1 MRMRSRSVAAA
12 PPSHAVTVGG
22 SGASRSL
29 LNLPGELKVHYSEV
43 VNVAEKL
50 TRLFSR
56 SHSYNVHKHHK
67 TLDRAHNKKPSHS
80 WVTVHNLKQLDGG
93 ILDPDDRLNDVAD
106 DREQIIALY
115 EEQPHEHQ
123 GGDGTSASSDSENPS
138 PDIFQDVEH
147 KFSPFTRNDIE
158 ITGEELSGAPPP
170 LHVRRGSEPAL
181 NRLSPIPPVSAPPD
195 PTKRWSAAP
204 IIEDQNPALTS
215 STPMKTIQDGHS
227 SYEDD
232 NVFVVDPGERGEGSG
247 EEKTPSSSTSSH
259 HSTAAAFSRFTR
271 DNNRCSVQ
279 VLSDNPIMA
288 RWADAADNV
297 LAGSEGR
304 RREPLGGSSSSP
316 LHFRDSS
323 HEDTNTILVVL
334 SNDRGP
340 LGIHVIPSTDGRGHD
355 QGLLVEGVEP
365 AGRIARDGRIQVHDR
380 IIEINGRSLNNV
392 TFQKAQEIFKDAMQ
406 TPELRLQV
414 VKGRGSN
421 HQRQGSC
428 TELVEGEERIGGAKV
443 ASVTATRKVGSM
455 SLSSR
460 TQAVILQSNT
470 RKLGRRVTVNL
481 TKGPHGLGFSIT
493 TRDNPAGGEAP
504 IYIKNIL
511 PKGAAIEDGT
521 LRIGDRLLEV
531 NGVAVTGNSQSEV
544 AGLLRQIP
552 IGGTATL
559 IVSRQDQRGNE
570 AAPVDSVADEDKSSS
585 PQLPRQLP
593 LEKSA
598 DDSLMF
604 PWKQREILMFEIPVH
619 DSERAGLG
627 VSVKGKTSS
636 GPNGSVDL
644 GIFVKNVIH
653 GGAASRD
660 GRLLQNDQLVNIN
673 GLSLLGK
680 PNSEAMKT
688 LRTAMHQEN
697 DDRLPTEREFVN
709 DTFDVR
715 NPVIQRLT
723 NNNGALRNESYYKAT
738 HDTWNTS
745 QLQQLVMRVDRES
758 LAPAVGGTS
767 TLGSPTVN
775 LPSRDTLIIHDDT
788 GTHLSGQMSGHDGP
802 GASAG
807 SFSDHPSQ
815 SDDAYTSQT
824 SLEENVAGFSRDQ
837 FGRQSMSEKRHATL
851 DAKNTDTYQRNKKA
865 REEREKQK
873 QIMLAQEKLAA
884 TQGLGAAGMAG
895 GPEEEVKPGL
905 REVGIDVPPTDP
917 PPGPPHPSHPLPG
930 ARPAPNT
937 SRWGRTKQNTLP
949 SKSKDENKPPKN
961 KSDQMSSS
969 SVGTKLS
976 AKQQFIQGLRGPGL
990 RRGSEPVGAT
1000 LRRGQSGHPRGPFS
1014 PVSRS
1019 LERHFNKGHQRTTF
1033 GQDLSNMISNWDAL
1047 RSRLDFGPGLGMKK
1061 SSSLESLQTMVQE
1074 MTMEEEGHRMG
1085 SGRVP
1090 RGRGCNES
1098 FRAAVDRSYDVP
1110 LNGLRSKMETLAE
1123 EESESSGSGFGR
1135 GNSRQSSVNSA
1146 AEDKH
1151 KKIGKKKAGL
1161 LKGLGSMFRFGKH
1174 RKSVDNTNSGPG
1186 RGDGEREGRGEMDRA
1201 EVERLAAV
1209 RRLQQE
1215 EHDHMQEQYRRLIE
1229 NTARTSQQ
1237 QQARG
1242 EDGEPSRSE
1251 RMHQLRAEHQ
1261 RRHAQRNRT
1270 YPTDDMEEHYESAI
1284 RQMLDERGHLEA
1296 DRANNNTLNSSDI
1309 KPQVMSE
1316 SVVHRSAKSYQPPS
1330 SMNSSCHSSSSNKV
1344 KGTGNTNRHSFH
1356 GIVNSPS
1363 GKTAASSTH
1372 RYSLYGACFQP
1383 DTDSPRHKTE
1393 NKVPGAPDVDNLS
1406 AFMQSNKYIH
1416 NNDIY
1421 SVPCKTGTGPPKPN
1435 ESCGVSTNDEEAR
1448 VNNLSNLIIQKSV
1461 STKPP
1466 LPPRNRPINNNYK
1479 PPTLYHAPK
1488 PNLGSSSA
1496 PPVSQC
1502 STLQVNQRAPTQTT
1516 TSHSSSQFSQMNE
1529 ITPDFTFSFT
1539 KILPDFSSSHNY
1551 SLDKVNN
1558 NNASELANRNFINQN
1573 INEHSSF
1580 GKKNHGGRTGSSS
1593 VDIEGEQHG
1602 GGVNSGATWGSLGIM
1617 SGTNI
1622 PGTQKHGNCN
1632 SKIAAP
1638 LGSNNSSSSN
1648 SSSGSNSSNGSAART
1663 NSLPR
1668 MGVKGKEAAM
1678 SARGWPCPPPPPPP
1692 KGAPVPLAALRSTAI
1707 LDNSQFWRLEPVPSE
1722 PRSEV
1727 RHVRSHS
1734 YDLYGDGASRAGEAA
1749 GRPGSRTAYA
1759 DPHTYSHYVNYEQI
1773 QQHLRKNKEQERLKK
1788 LASQQYQDFRD
1799 KQTRRQLD
1807 GAPTM
1812 LLHKLEETFIH
1823 ESILASR
1830 EAREYQSQ
1838 RGPRDSGRE
1847 GHHRPVSNYY
1857 EYESVQAMI
1866 SHAQDNSSTS
1876 LPRRHQPPPPP
1887 GPPPPAKNS
1896 EGIGSLH
1903 PGASQPHHLTMY
1915 KPNVHSSQSGRSG
1928 LPGASH
1934 GQPSSYHSQG
1944 ERDSHRV
1951 EGVYSSGFRPASHYT
1966 GPHHNPPP
1974 PPPHHSTKITVP
1986 GSKV

>member
-428 TELVEGEERIGGAKV
+428 TELVEGEERTVGGAKV

-1033 GQDLSNMISNWDAL
+1033 GQDLSNMISNWASRNRELLGREALAATGKMVRASSDESLASQPHQRTTHAHQPSSPHEHVASQDAL

-1309 KPQVMSE
+1309 KPQ
-1316 SVVHRSAKSYQPPS
+1316 
-1330 SMNSSCHSSSSNKV
+1330 
-1344 KGTGNTNRHSFH
+1344 
-1356 GIVNSPS
+1356 
-1363 GKTAASSTH
+1363 
-1372 RYSLYGACFQP
+1372 
-1383 DTDSPRHKTE
+1383 
-1393 NKVPGAPDVDNLS
+1393 
-1406 AFMQSNKYIH
+1406 
-1416 NNDIY
+1416 
-1421 SVPCKTGTGPPKPN
+1421 
-1435 ESCGVSTNDEEAR
+1435 
-1448 VNNLSNLIIQKSV
+1448 
-1461 STKPP
+1461 
-1466 LPPRNRPINNNYK
+1466 
-1479 PPTLYHAPK
+1479 
-1488 PNLGSSSA
+1488 
-1496 PPVSQC
+1496 
-1502 STLQVNQRAPTQTT
+1502 
-1516 TSHSSSQFSQMNE
+1516 
-1529 ITPDFTFSFT
+1529 
-1539 KILPDFSSSHNY
+1539 
-1551 SLDKVNN
+1551 
-1558 NNASELANRNFINQN
+1558 
-1573 INEHSSF
+1573 
-1580 GKKNHGGRTGSSS
+1580 
-1593 VDIEGEQHG
+1593 
-1602 GGVNSGATWGSLGIM
+1602 
-1617 SGTNI
+1617 
-1622 PGTQKHGNCN
+1622 
-1632 SKIAAP
+1632 
-1638 LGSNNSSSSN
+1638 
-1648 SSSGSNSSNGSAART
+1648 
-1663 NSLPR
+1663 
-1668 MGVKGKEAAM
+1668 
-1678 SARGWPCPPPPPPP
+1678 
-1692 KGAPVPLAALRSTAI
+1692 
-1707 LDNSQFWRLEPVPSE
+1707 RLEPVPSE

>member
-12 PPSHAVTVGG
+12 PPSLAVTVGG
-22 SGASRSL
+22 NTGASRSL

-50 TRLFSR
+50 TRFFSR

-67 TLDRAHNKKPSHS
+67 TLALPKKPSHS

-115 EEQPHEHQ
+115 EEQPSLHQ

-181 NRLSPIPPVSAPPD
+181 NRLSPIPPVNVPPD

-204 IIEDQNPALTS
+204 IIEDQNPALSS

-232 NVFVVDPGERGEGSG
+232 SVFVDPGERGEGSG

-259 HSTAAAFSRFTR
+259 HSSAATAFTR
-271 DNNRCSVQ
+271 FNRDTNRCSVQ

-288 RWADAADNV
+288 RWADAADSA
-297 LAGSEGR
+297 LASSEGR
-304 RREPLGGSSSSP
+304 RREPLGGSASSP

-323 HEDTNTILVVL
+323 HEDSNTILVVL

-340 LGIHVIPSTDGRGHD
+340 LGIHVIPSTDGRGRD

-380 IIEINGRSLNNV
+380 IIEINGRSLSNI
-392 TFQKAQEIFKDAMQ
+392 TFQNAQEIFKDAMQ
-406 TPELRLQV
+406 SPELRLLV
-414 VKGRGSN
+414 VKGSVGN

-428 TELVEGEERIGGAKV
+428 TELVEGEERTVGGAKV
-443 ASVTATRKVGSM
+443 ASVTATRKVGGA

-470 RKLGRRVTVNL
+470 RKLGRRVTVHL

-559 IVSRQDQRGNE
+559 IVSRQDQRGSE
-570 AAPVDSVADEDKSSS
+570 GASIDSTADEKPSS
-585 PQLPRQLP
+585 PLLPRQLP
-593 LEKSA
+593 LEKSPE
-598 DDSLMF
+598 DSLQF
-604 PWKQREILMFEIPVH
+604 PWKHKEILVFEIPVH

-627 VSVKGKTSS
+627 VSVKGKTTS
-636 GPNGSVDL
+636 GPNGAVDL

-688 LRTAMHQEN
+688 LRTAMHQEVGAPESARVPFLMGPTPGMISLTVARRTDLSRERSSPSSAN
-697 DDRLPTEREFVN
+697 RSGRDSANSLLTNSSGTETLGGTKSAPTTPTPDHSGTTDASDATLVFHVNNKSDERLHPEREFIN

-738 HDTWNTS
+738 HETWNTS

-758 LAPAVGGTS
+758 LAPAVGGS
-767 TLGSPTVN
+767 NTLGSPTVN

-788 GTHLSGQMSGHDGP
+788 GTHLSGHMSGHGGP

-807 SFSDHPSQ
+807 SLSDHPSQ

-824 SLEENVAGFSRDQ
+824 SLEENAAGFSRDQ

-895 GPEEEVKPGL
+895 GPVEEVNPGL
-905 REVGIDVPPTDP
+905 REVGIDVPPTEP
-917 PPGPPHPSHPLPG
+917 PSGAPHPSPLAPPAG
-930 ARPAPNT
+930 RPVPNT
-937 SRWGRTKQNTLP
+937 SCWGRTNKA
-949 SKSKDENKPPKN
+949 KDENKPPKN
-961 KSDQMSSS
+961 KNK
-969 SVGTKLS
+969 SVQGTKPS
-976 AKQQFIQGLRGPGL
+976 TKQQFMQGLRGPGL

-1000 LRRGQSGHPRGPFS
+1000 LRRGQSGGHPRGTFS
-1014 PVSRS
+1014 PTSRS
-1019 LERHFNKGHQRTTF
+1019 LERHYSKGNQRTTF
-1033 GQDLSNMISNWDAL
+1033 GQDLSNMISNWASRNQDLLGREALVAAGKMVRASSDESLASQTQRTTHAHQPSSPHEHVASQDAL

-1146 AEDKH
+1146 VEDKN

-1186 RGDGEREGRGEMDRA
+1186 RGDREGEREGRGEMDRA

-1229 NTARTSQQ
+1229 NTARSSQQ
-1237 QQARG
+1237 QQQMRG

-1296 DRANNNTLNSSDI
+1296 DKANNNTLN
-1309 KPQVMSE
+1309 P
-1316 SVVHRSAKSYQPPS
+1316 
-1330 SMNSSCHSSSSNKV
+1330 
-1344 KGTGNTNRHSFH
+1344 T
-1356 GIVNSPS
+1356 
-1363 GKTAASSTH
+1363 
-1372 RYSLYGACFQP
+1372 
-1383 DTDSPRHKTE
+1383 DTK
-1393 NKVPGAPDVDNLS
+1393 
-1406 AFMQSNKYIH
+1406 
-1416 NNDIY
+1416 
-1421 SVPCKTGTGPPKPN
+1421 
-1435 ESCGVSTNDEEAR
+1435 
-1448 VNNLSNLIIQKSV
+1448 
-1461 STKPP
+1461 
-1466 LPPRNRPINNNYK
+1466 
-1479 PPTLYHAPK
+1479 
-1488 PNLGSSSA
+1488 
-1496 PPVSQC
+1496 
-1502 STLQVNQRAPTQTT
+1502 LQ
-1516 TSHSSSQFSQMNE
+1516 
-1529 ITPDFTFSFT
+1529 
-1539 KILPDFSSSHNY
+1539 
-1551 SLDKVNN
+1551 
-1558 NNASELANRNFINQN
+1558 
-1573 INEHSSF
+1573 
-1580 GKKNHGGRTGSSS
+1580 
-1593 VDIEGEQHG
+1593 
-1602 GGVNSGATWGSLGIM
+1602 
-1617 SGTNI
+1617 
-1622 PGTQKHGNCN
+1622 
-1632 SKIAAP
+1632 
-1638 LGSNNSSSSN
+1638 
-1648 SSSGSNSSNGSAART
+1648 
-1663 NSLPR
+1663 
-1668 MGVKGKEAAM
+1668 
-1678 SARGWPCPPPPPPP
+1678 
-1692 KGAPVPLAALRSTAI
+1692 
-1707 LDNSQFWRLEPVPSE
+1707 RLEPVPNE
-1722 PRSEV
+1722 PRPEV

-1734 YDLYGDGASRAGEAA
+1734 YDLYGDGTGSRQGGEATA
-1749 GRPGSRTAYA
+1749 VGGRPGSRTAYA

-1799 KQTRRQLD
+1799 KQT
-1807 GAPTM
+1807 
-1812 LLHKLEETFIH
+1812 
-1823 ESILASR
+1823 SR

-1838 RGPRDSGRE
+1838 RGPRDSARE
-1847 GHHRPVSNYY
+1847 SHHRPVSNYY

-1866 SHAQDNSSTS
+1866 SHAQDSSSTS

-1887 GPPPPAKNS
+1887 PGAKNN

-1903 PGASQPHHLTMY
+1903 PGVSQPHHLTMY
-1915 KPNVHSSQSGRSG
+1915 KPGPSTSIHTNQSGRSSG
-1928 LPGASH
+1928 MPGASH
-1934 GQPSSYHSQG
+1934 GQPSSYQSQG
-1944 ERDSHRV
+1944 EKESHRV
-1951 EGVYSSGFRPASHYT
+1951 DGVYSSGYRPASHYT
-1966 GPHHNPPP
+1966 GPHHKPPP

>member
-1 MRMRSRSVAAA
+1 MK
-12 PPSHAVTVGG
+12 VTVCFG
-22 SGASRSL
+22 SVRVVVPCGE
-29 LNLPGELKVHYSEV
+29 GELLVRDLMQK
-43 VNVAEKL
+43 AT
-50 TRLFSR
+50 TR
-56 SHSYNVHKHHK
+56 YKK
-67 TLDRAHNKKPSHS
+67 AIAKPSHS

-688 LRTAMHQEN
+688 LRTAMHQEGPTPGMISLTVARRIDHSKERSSPSSANRSGRESANSLLTNSSGTETLGGAKSAPTTPTPDHLGSTDASDATTTFHSNKN

-1284 RQMLDERGHLEA
+1284 RQ
-1296 DRANNNTLNSSDI
+1296 
-1309 KPQVMSE
+1309 
-1316 SVVHRSAKSYQPPS
+1316 
-1330 SMNSSCHSSSSNKV
+1330 
-1344 KGTGNTNRHSFH
+1344 
-1356 GIVNSPS
+1356 
-1363 GKTAASSTH
+1363 
-1372 RYSLYGACFQP
+1372 
-1383 DTDSPRHKTE
+1383 
-1393 NKVPGAPDVDNLS
+1393 
-1406 AFMQSNKYIH
+1406 
-1416 NNDIY
+1416 
-1421 SVPCKTGTGPPKPN
+1421 
-1435 ESCGVSTNDEEAR
+1435 
-1448 VNNLSNLIIQKSV
+1448 
-1461 STKPP
+1461 
-1466 LPPRNRPINNNYK
+1466 
-1479 PPTLYHAPK
+1479 
-1488 PNLGSSSA
+1488 
-1496 PPVSQC
+1496 
-1502 STLQVNQRAPTQTT
+1502 
-1516 TSHSSSQFSQMNE
+1516 
-1529 ITPDFTFSFT
+1529 
-1539 KILPDFSSSHNY
+1539 
-1551 SLDKVNN
+1551 
-1558 NNASELANRNFINQN
+1558 
-1573 INEHSSF
+1573 
-1580 GKKNHGGRTGSSS
+1580 
-1593 VDIEGEQHG
+1593 
-1602 GGVNSGATWGSLGIM
+1602 
-1617 SGTNI
+1617 
-1622 PGTQKHGNCN
+1622 
-1632 SKIAAP
+1632 
-1638 LGSNNSSSSN
+1638 
-1648 SSSGSNSSNGSAART
+1648 
-1663 NSLPR
+1663 
-1668 MGVKGKEAAM
+1668 
-1678 SARGWPCPPPPPPP
+1678 
-1692 KGAPVPLAALRSTAI
+1692 
-1707 LDNSQFWRLEPVPSE
+1707 RLEPVPSE

>member
-688 LRTAMHQEN
+688 LRTAMHQEGPTPGMISLTVARRIDHSKERSSPSSANRSGRESANSLLTNSSGTETLGGAKSAPTTPTPDHLGSTDASDATTTFHSNKN

-884 TQGLGAAGMAG
+884 TQGLGAAGMA
-895 GPEEEVKPGL
+895 
-905 REVGIDVPPTDP
+905 
-917 PPGPPHPSHPLPG
+917 
-930 ARPAPNT
+930 
-937 SRWGRTKQNTLP
+937 
-949 SKSKDENKPPKN
+949 
-961 KSDQMSSS
+961 
-969 SVGTKLS
+969 
-976 AKQQFIQGLRGPGL
+976 
-990 RRGSEPVGAT
+990 
-1000 LRRGQSGHPRGPFS
+1000 
-1014 PVSRS
+1014 
-1019 LERHFNKGHQRTTF
+1019 
-1033 GQDLSNMISNWDAL
+1033 DAL

-1284 RQMLDERGHLEA
+1284 RQ
-1296 DRANNNTLNSSDI
+1296 
-1309 KPQVMSE
+1309 
-1316 SVVHRSAKSYQPPS
+1316 
-1330 SMNSSCHSSSSNKV
+1330 
-1344 KGTGNTNRHSFH
+1344 
-1356 GIVNSPS
+1356 
-1363 GKTAASSTH
+1363 
-1372 RYSLYGACFQP
+1372 
-1383 DTDSPRHKTE
+1383 
-1393 NKVPGAPDVDNLS
+1393 
-1406 AFMQSNKYIH
+1406 
-1416 NNDIY
+1416 
-1421 SVPCKTGTGPPKPN
+1421 
-1435 ESCGVSTNDEEAR
+1435 
-1448 VNNLSNLIIQKSV
+1448 
-1461 STKPP
+1461 
-1466 LPPRNRPINNNYK
+1466 
-1479 PPTLYHAPK
+1479 
-1488 PNLGSSSA
+1488 
-1496 PPVSQC
+1496 
-1502 STLQVNQRAPTQTT
+1502 
-1516 TSHSSSQFSQMNE
+1516 
-1529 ITPDFTFSFT
+1529 
-1539 KILPDFSSSHNY
+1539 
-1551 SLDKVNN
+1551 
-1558 NNASELANRNFINQN
+1558 
-1573 INEHSSF
+1573 
-1580 GKKNHGGRTGSSS
+1580 
-1593 VDIEGEQHG
+1593 
-1602 GGVNSGATWGSLGIM
+1602 
-1617 SGTNI
+1617 
-1622 PGTQKHGNCN
+1622 
-1632 SKIAAP
+1632 
-1638 LGSNNSSSSN
+1638 
-1648 SSSGSNSSNGSAART
+1648 
-1663 NSLPR
+1663 
-1668 MGVKGKEAAM
+1668 
-1678 SARGWPCPPPPPPP
+1678 
-1692 KGAPVPLAALRSTAI
+1692 
-1707 LDNSQFWRLEPVPSE
+1707 RLEPVPSE

-1799 KQTRRQLD
+1799 KQT
-1807 GAPTM
+1807 
-1812 LLHKLEETFIH
+1812 
-1823 ESILASR
+1823 SR

>member
-67 TLDRAHNKKPSHS
+67 TLDRTYNKKETENLNKPLISLPQPSHS

-259 HSTAAAFSRFTR
+259 HSNAAAFSRFTR

-428 TELVEGEERIGGAKV
+428 NELVEGEERTVGGAKV

-559 IVSRQDQRGNE
+559 IVSRQDQRGSE
-570 AAPVDSVADEDKSSS
+570 AAPVDAAADEDKSSS

-688 LRTAMHQEN
+688 LRTAMHQEGPTPGMISLTVARRIDHSKERSSPSSANRSGRESANSLLTNSSGTETLGGAKSAPTTPTPDHLGSTDASDATTTFHSNKN
-697 DDRLPTEREFVN
+697 DDRVPTEREFVN

-758 LAPAVGGTS
+758 LAPAVGGTN

-895 GPEEEVKPGL
+895 GPEEEMKPGL

-917 PPGPPHPSHPLPG
+917 PPGLPHPSHPAPPS
-930 ARPAPNT
+930 ARPAPNS

-969 SVGTKLS
+969 GVGTKLS

-1019 LERHFNKGHQRTTF
+1019 LERHFNKGNQRTTF

-1186 RGDGEREGRGEMDRA
+1186 RGDGEREGRGEIDRA

-1284 RQMLDERGHLEA
+1284 RQ
-1296 DRANNNTLNSSDI
+1296 
-1309 KPQVMSE
+1309 
-1316 SVVHRSAKSYQPPS
+1316 
-1330 SMNSSCHSSSSNKV
+1330 
-1344 KGTGNTNRHSFH
+1344 
-1356 GIVNSPS
+1356 
-1363 GKTAASSTH
+1363 
-1372 RYSLYGACFQP
+1372 
-1383 DTDSPRHKTE
+1383 
-1393 NKVPGAPDVDNLS
+1393 
-1406 AFMQSNKYIH
+1406 
-1416 NNDIY
+1416 
-1421 SVPCKTGTGPPKPN
+1421 
-1435 ESCGVSTNDEEAR
+1435 
-1448 VNNLSNLIIQKSV
+1448 
-1461 STKPP
+1461 
-1466 LPPRNRPINNNYK
+1466 
-1479 PPTLYHAPK
+1479 
-1488 PNLGSSSA
+1488 
-1496 PPVSQC
+1496 
-1502 STLQVNQRAPTQTT
+1502 
-1516 TSHSSSQFSQMNE
+1516 
-1529 ITPDFTFSFT
+1529 
-1539 KILPDFSSSHNY
+1539 
-1551 SLDKVNN
+1551 
-1558 NNASELANRNFINQN
+1558 
-1573 INEHSSF
+1573 
-1580 GKKNHGGRTGSSS
+1580 
-1593 VDIEGEQHG
+1593 
-1602 GGVNSGATWGSLGIM
+1602 
-1617 SGTNI
+1617 
-1622 PGTQKHGNCN
+1622 
-1632 SKIAAP
+1632 
-1638 LGSNNSSSSN
+1638 
-1648 SSSGSNSSNGSAART
+1648 
-1663 NSLPR
+1663 
-1668 MGVKGKEAAM
+1668 
-1678 SARGWPCPPPPPPP
+1678 
-1692 KGAPVPLAALRSTAI
+1692 
-1707 LDNSQFWRLEPVPSE
+1707 RLEPIPSE

-1734 YDLYGDGASRAGEAA
+1734 YDLYGDGTSRASDVA

-1773 QQHLRKNKEQERLKK
+1773 QQHL
-1788 LASQQYQDFRD
+1788 
-1799 KQTRRQLD
+1799 RRQLD

-1876 LPRRHQPPPPP
+1876 LPRRHQPPPP

-1896 EGIGSLH
+1896 EGISSLH

-1915 KPNVHSSQSGRSG
+1915 KPSVHSSQSGRSG

-1944 ERDSHRV
+1944 ERDSHRI

-1966 GPHHNPPP
+1966 GPHHNAPP

>member
-1 MRMRSRSVAAA
+1 MK
-12 PPSHAVTVGG
+12 VTVCFG
-22 SGASRSL
+22 SVRVVVPCGE
-29 LNLPGELKVHYSEV
+29 GELLVRDLMQK
-43 VNVAEKL
+43 AT
-50 TRLFSR
+50 TR
-56 SHSYNVHKHHK
+56 YKK
-67 TLDRAHNKKPSHS
+67 AIAKPSHS

-688 LRTAMHQEN
+688 LRTAMHQEGPTPGMISLTVARRIDHSKERSSPSSANRSGRESANSLLTNSSGTETLGGAKSAPTTPTPDHLGSTDASDATTTFHSNKN

-884 TQGLGAAGMAG
+884 TQGLGAAGMA
-895 GPEEEVKPGL
+895 
-905 REVGIDVPPTDP
+905 
-917 PPGPPHPSHPLPG
+917 
-930 ARPAPNT
+930 
-937 SRWGRTKQNTLP
+937 
-949 SKSKDENKPPKN
+949 
-961 KSDQMSSS
+961 
-969 SVGTKLS
+969 
-976 AKQQFIQGLRGPGL
+976 
-990 RRGSEPVGAT
+990 
-1000 LRRGQSGHPRGPFS
+1000 
-1014 PVSRS
+1014 
-1019 LERHFNKGHQRTTF
+1019 
-1033 GQDLSNMISNWDAL
+1033 DAL

-1284 RQMLDERGHLEA
+1284 RQ
-1296 DRANNNTLNSSDI
+1296 
-1309 KPQVMSE
+1309 
-1316 SVVHRSAKSYQPPS
+1316 
-1330 SMNSSCHSSSSNKV
+1330 
-1344 KGTGNTNRHSFH
+1344 
-1356 GIVNSPS
+1356 
-1363 GKTAASSTH
+1363 
-1372 RYSLYGACFQP
+1372 
-1383 DTDSPRHKTE
+1383 
-1393 NKVPGAPDVDNLS
+1393 
-1406 AFMQSNKYIH
+1406 
-1416 NNDIY
+1416 
-1421 SVPCKTGTGPPKPN
+1421 
-1435 ESCGVSTNDEEAR
+1435 
-1448 VNNLSNLIIQKSV
+1448 
-1461 STKPP
+1461 
-1466 LPPRNRPINNNYK
+1466 
-1479 PPTLYHAPK
+1479 
-1488 PNLGSSSA
+1488 
-1496 PPVSQC
+1496 
-1502 STLQVNQRAPTQTT
+1502 
-1516 TSHSSSQFSQMNE
+1516 
-1529 ITPDFTFSFT
+1529 
-1539 KILPDFSSSHNY
+1539 
-1551 SLDKVNN
+1551 
-1558 NNASELANRNFINQN
+1558 
-1573 INEHSSF
+1573 
-1580 GKKNHGGRTGSSS
+1580 
-1593 VDIEGEQHG
+1593 
-1602 GGVNSGATWGSLGIM
+1602 
-1617 SGTNI
+1617 
-1622 PGTQKHGNCN
+1622 
-1632 SKIAAP
+1632 
-1638 LGSNNSSSSN
+1638 
-1648 SSSGSNSSNGSAART
+1648 
-1663 NSLPR
+1663 
-1668 MGVKGKEAAM
+1668 
-1678 SARGWPCPPPPPPP
+1678 
-1692 KGAPVPLAALRSTAI
+1692 
-1707 LDNSQFWRLEPVPSE
+1707 RLEPVPSE

-1799 KQTRRQLD
+1799 KQT
-1807 GAPTM
+1807 
-1812 LLHKLEETFIH
+1812 
-1823 ESILASR
+1823 SR

>member
-428 TELVEGEERIGGAKV
+428 TELVEGEERTVGGAKV

-688 LRTAMHQEN
+688 LRTAMHQEGPTPGMISLTVARRIDHSKERSSPSSANRSGRESANSLLTNSSGTETLGGAKSAPTTPTPDHLGSTDASDATTTFHSNKN

-884 TQGLGAAGMAG
+884 TQGLGAAGMA
-895 GPEEEVKPGL
+895 
-905 REVGIDVPPTDP
+905 
-917 PPGPPHPSHPLPG
+917 
-930 ARPAPNT
+930 
-937 SRWGRTKQNTLP
+937 
-949 SKSKDENKPPKN
+949 
-961 KSDQMSSS
+961 
-969 SVGTKLS
+969 
-976 AKQQFIQGLRGPGL
+976 
-990 RRGSEPVGAT
+990 
-1000 LRRGQSGHPRGPFS
+1000 
-1014 PVSRS
+1014 
-1019 LERHFNKGHQRTTF
+1019 
-1033 GQDLSNMISNWDAL
+1033 DAL

-1309 KPQVMSE
+1309 KPQ
-1316 SVVHRSAKSYQPPS
+1316 
-1330 SMNSSCHSSSSNKV
+1330 
-1344 KGTGNTNRHSFH
+1344 
-1356 GIVNSPS
+1356 
-1363 GKTAASSTH
+1363 
-1372 RYSLYGACFQP
+1372 
-1383 DTDSPRHKTE
+1383 
-1393 NKVPGAPDVDNLS
+1393 
-1406 AFMQSNKYIH
+1406 
-1416 NNDIY
+1416 
-1421 SVPCKTGTGPPKPN
+1421 
-1435 ESCGVSTNDEEAR
+1435 
-1448 VNNLSNLIIQKSV
+1448 
-1461 STKPP
+1461 
-1466 LPPRNRPINNNYK
+1466 
-1479 PPTLYHAPK
+1479 
-1488 PNLGSSSA
+1488 
-1496 PPVSQC
+1496 
-1502 STLQVNQRAPTQTT
+1502 
-1516 TSHSSSQFSQMNE
+1516 
-1529 ITPDFTFSFT
+1529 
-1539 KILPDFSSSHNY
+1539 
-1551 SLDKVNN
+1551 
-1558 NNASELANRNFINQN
+1558 
-1573 INEHSSF
+1573 
-1580 GKKNHGGRTGSSS
+1580 
-1593 VDIEGEQHG
+1593 
-1602 GGVNSGATWGSLGIM
+1602 
-1617 SGTNI
+1617 
-1622 PGTQKHGNCN
+1622 
-1632 SKIAAP
+1632 
-1638 LGSNNSSSSN
+1638 
-1648 SSSGSNSSNGSAART
+1648 
-1663 NSLPR
+1663 
-1668 MGVKGKEAAM
+1668 
-1678 SARGWPCPPPPPPP
+1678 
-1692 KGAPVPLAALRSTAI
+1692 
-1707 LDNSQFWRLEPVPSE
+1707 RLEPVPSE

>member
-428 TELVEGEERIGGAKV
+428 TELVEGEERTVGGAKV

-884 TQGLGAAGMAG
+884 TQGLGAAGMAASRN
-895 GPEEEVKPGL
+895 
-905 REVGIDVPPTDP
+905 RE
-917 PPGPPHPSHPLPG
+917 LL
-930 ARPAPNT
+930 
-937 SRWGRTKQNTLP
+937 GREALAATGKMVRA
-949 SKSKDENKPPKN
+949 SSDE
-961 KSDQMSSS
+961 
-969 SVGTKLS
+969 
-976 AKQQFIQGLRGPGL
+976 
-990 RRGSEPVGAT
+990 
-1000 LRRGQSGHPRGPFS
+1000 
-1014 PVSRS
+1014 S
-1019 LERHFNKGHQRTTF
+1019 LASQTHQRTTHAH
-1033 GQDLSNMISNWDAL
+1033 QPSSPHEHVASQDAL

-1284 RQMLDERGHLEA
+1284 RQ
-1296 DRANNNTLNSSDI
+1296 
-1309 KPQVMSE
+1309 
-1316 SVVHRSAKSYQPPS
+1316 
-1330 SMNSSCHSSSSNKV
+1330 
-1344 KGTGNTNRHSFH
+1344 
-1356 GIVNSPS
+1356 
-1363 GKTAASSTH
+1363 
-1372 RYSLYGACFQP
+1372 
-1383 DTDSPRHKTE
+1383 
-1393 NKVPGAPDVDNLS
+1393 
-1406 AFMQSNKYIH
+1406 
-1416 NNDIY
+1416 
-1421 SVPCKTGTGPPKPN
+1421 
-1435 ESCGVSTNDEEAR
+1435 
-1448 VNNLSNLIIQKSV
+1448 
-1461 STKPP
+1461 
-1466 LPPRNRPINNNYK
+1466 
-1479 PPTLYHAPK
+1479 
-1488 PNLGSSSA
+1488 
-1496 PPVSQC
+1496 
-1502 STLQVNQRAPTQTT
+1502 
-1516 TSHSSSQFSQMNE
+1516 
-1529 ITPDFTFSFT
+1529 
-1539 KILPDFSSSHNY
+1539 
-1551 SLDKVNN
+1551 
-1558 NNASELANRNFINQN
+1558 
-1573 INEHSSF
+1573 
-1580 GKKNHGGRTGSSS
+1580 
-1593 VDIEGEQHG
+1593 
-1602 GGVNSGATWGSLGIM
+1602 
-1617 SGTNI
+1617 
-1622 PGTQKHGNCN
+1622 
-1632 SKIAAP
+1632 
-1638 LGSNNSSSSN
+1638 
-1648 SSSGSNSSNGSAART
+1648 
-1663 NSLPR
+1663 
-1668 MGVKGKEAAM
+1668 
-1678 SARGWPCPPPPPPP
+1678 
-1692 KGAPVPLAALRSTAI
+1692 
-1707 LDNSQFWRLEPVPSE
+1707 RLEPVPSE

>member
-688 LRTAMHQEN
+688 LRTAMHQEGPTPGMISLTVARRIDHSKERSSPSSANRSGRESANSLLTNSSGTETLGGAKSAPTTPTPDHLGSTDASDATTTFHSNKN

-1033 GQDLSNMISNWDAL
+1033 GQDLSNMISNWASRNRELLGREALAATGKMVRASSDESLASQPHQRTTHAHQPSSPHEHVASQDAL

-1309 KPQVMSE
+1309 KPQ
-1316 SVVHRSAKSYQPPS
+1316 
-1330 SMNSSCHSSSSNKV
+1330 
-1344 KGTGNTNRHSFH
+1344 
-1356 GIVNSPS
+1356 
-1363 GKTAASSTH
+1363 
-1372 RYSLYGACFQP
+1372 
-1383 DTDSPRHKTE
+1383 
-1393 NKVPGAPDVDNLS
+1393 
-1406 AFMQSNKYIH
+1406 
-1416 NNDIY
+1416 
-1421 SVPCKTGTGPPKPN
+1421 
-1435 ESCGVSTNDEEAR
+1435 
-1448 VNNLSNLIIQKSV
+1448 
-1461 STKPP
+1461 
-1466 LPPRNRPINNNYK
+1466 
-1479 PPTLYHAPK
+1479 
-1488 PNLGSSSA
+1488 
-1496 PPVSQC
+1496 
-1502 STLQVNQRAPTQTT
+1502 
-1516 TSHSSSQFSQMNE
+1516 
-1529 ITPDFTFSFT
+1529 
-1539 KILPDFSSSHNY
+1539 
-1551 SLDKVNN
+1551 
-1558 NNASELANRNFINQN
+1558 
-1573 INEHSSF
+1573 
-1580 GKKNHGGRTGSSS
+1580 
-1593 VDIEGEQHG
+1593 
-1602 GGVNSGATWGSLGIM
+1602 
-1617 SGTNI
+1617 
-1622 PGTQKHGNCN
+1622 
-1632 SKIAAP
+1632 
-1638 LGSNNSSSSN
+1638 
-1648 SSSGSNSSNGSAART
+1648 
-1663 NSLPR
+1663 
-1668 MGVKGKEAAM
+1668 
-1678 SARGWPCPPPPPPP
+1678 
-1692 KGAPVPLAALRSTAI
+1692 
-1707 LDNSQFWRLEPVPSE
+1707 RLEPVPSE

>member
-12 PPSHAVTVGG
+12 PPSLAVTVGG
-22 SGASRSL
+22 NTGASRSL

-50 TRLFSR
+50 TRFFSR

-67 TLDRAHNKKPSHS
+67 TLALPKKPSHS

-115 EEQPHEHQ
+115 EEQPSLHQ

-181 NRLSPIPPVSAPPD
+181 NRLSPIPPVNVPPD

-204 IIEDQNPALTS
+204 IIEDQNPALSS

-232 NVFVVDPGERGEGSG
+232 SVFVDPGERGEGSG

-259 HSTAAAFSRFTR
+259 HSSAATAFTR
-271 DNNRCSVQ
+271 FNRDTNRCSVQ

-288 RWADAADNV
+288 RWADAADSA
-297 LAGSEGR
+297 LASSEGR
-304 RREPLGGSSSSP
+304 RREPLGGSASSP

-323 HEDTNTILVVL
+323 HEDSNTILVVL

-340 LGIHVIPSTDGRGHD
+340 LGIHVIPSTDGRGRD

-380 IIEINGRSLNNV
+380 IIEINGRSLSNI
-392 TFQKAQEIFKDAMQ
+392 TFQNAQEIFKDAMQ
-406 TPELRLQV
+406 SPELRLLV
-414 VKGRGSN
+414 VKGSVGN

-428 TELVEGEERIGGAKV
+428 TELVEGEERTVGGAKV
-443 ASVTATRKVGSM
+443 ASVTATRKVGGA

-470 RKLGRRVTVNL
+470 RKLGRRVTVHL

-559 IVSRQDQRGNE
+559 IVSRQDQRGSE
-570 AAPVDSVADEDKSSS
+570 GASIDSTADEKPSS
-585 PQLPRQLP
+585 PLLPRQLP
-593 LEKSA
+593 LEKSPE
-598 DDSLMF
+598 DSLQF
-604 PWKQREILMFEIPVH
+604 PWKHKEILVFEIPVH

-627 VSVKGKTSS
+627 VSVKGKTTS
-636 GPNGSVDL
+636 GPNGAVDL

-688 LRTAMHQEN
+688 LRTAMHQEVGAPESARVPFLMGPTPGMISLTVARRTDLSRERSSPSSAN
-697 DDRLPTEREFVN
+697 RSGRDSANSLLTNSSGTETLGGTKSAPTTPTPDHSGTTDASDATLVFHVNNKSDERLHPEREFIN

-738 HDTWNTS
+738 HETWNTS

-758 LAPAVGGTS
+758 LAPAVGGS
-767 TLGSPTVN
+767 NTLGSPTVN

-788 GTHLSGQMSGHDGP
+788 GTHLSGHMSGHGGP

-807 SFSDHPSQ
+807 SLSDHPSQ

-824 SLEENVAGFSRDQ
+824 SLEENAAGFSRDQ

-884 TQGLGAAGMAG
+884 TQGLGAAGMADLLG
-895 GPEEEVKPGL
+895 
-905 REVGIDVPPTDP
+905 REALVAAGKMVRA
-917 PPGPPHPSHPLPG
+917 S
-930 ARPAPNT
+930 
-937 SRWGRTKQNTLP
+937 S
-949 SKSKDENKPPKN
+949 DE
-961 KSDQMSSS
+961 
-969 SVGTKLS
+969 
-976 AKQQFIQGLRGPGL
+976 
-990 RRGSEPVGAT
+990 
-1000 LRRGQSGHPRGPFS
+1000 
-1014 PVSRS
+1014 S
-1019 LERHFNKGHQRTTF
+1019 LASQTQRTTHAH
-1033 GQDLSNMISNWDAL
+1033 QPSSPHEHVASQDAL

-1146 AEDKH
+1146 VEDKN

-1186 RGDGEREGRGEMDRA
+1186 RGDREGEREGRGEMDRA

-1229 NTARTSQQ
+1229 NTARSSQQ
-1237 QQARG
+1237 QQQMRG

-1296 DRANNNTLNSSDI
+1296 DKANNNTLN
-1309 KPQVMSE
+1309 P
-1316 SVVHRSAKSYQPPS
+1316 
-1330 SMNSSCHSSSSNKV
+1330 
-1344 KGTGNTNRHSFH
+1344 T
-1356 GIVNSPS
+1356 
-1363 GKTAASSTH
+1363 
-1372 RYSLYGACFQP
+1372 
-1383 DTDSPRHKTE
+1383 DTK
-1393 NKVPGAPDVDNLS
+1393 
-1406 AFMQSNKYIH
+1406 
-1416 NNDIY
+1416 
-1421 SVPCKTGTGPPKPN
+1421 
-1435 ESCGVSTNDEEAR
+1435 
-1448 VNNLSNLIIQKSV
+1448 
-1461 STKPP
+1461 
-1466 LPPRNRPINNNYK
+1466 
-1479 PPTLYHAPK
+1479 
-1488 PNLGSSSA
+1488 
-1496 PPVSQC
+1496 
-1502 STLQVNQRAPTQTT
+1502 LQ
-1516 TSHSSSQFSQMNE
+1516 
-1529 ITPDFTFSFT
+1529 
-1539 KILPDFSSSHNY
+1539 
-1551 SLDKVNN
+1551 
-1558 NNASELANRNFINQN
+1558 
-1573 INEHSSF
+1573 
-1580 GKKNHGGRTGSSS
+1580 
-1593 VDIEGEQHG
+1593 
-1602 GGVNSGATWGSLGIM
+1602 
-1617 SGTNI
+1617 
-1622 PGTQKHGNCN
+1622 
-1632 SKIAAP
+1632 
-1638 LGSNNSSSSN
+1638 
-1648 SSSGSNSSNGSAART
+1648 
-1663 NSLPR
+1663 
-1668 MGVKGKEAAM
+1668 
-1678 SARGWPCPPPPPPP
+1678 
-1692 KGAPVPLAALRSTAI
+1692 
-1707 LDNSQFWRLEPVPSE
+1707 RLEPVPNE
-1722 PRSEV
+1722 PRPEV

-1734 YDLYGDGASRAGEAA
+1734 YDLYGDGTGSRQGGEATA
-1749 GRPGSRTAYA
+1749 VGGRPGSRTAYA

-1799 KQTRRQLD
+1799 KQTRRQQD
-1807 GAPTM
+1807 GPPSI

-1838 RGPRDSGRE
+1838 RGPRDSARE
-1847 GHHRPVSNYY
+1847 SHHRPVSNYY

-1866 SHAQDNSSTS
+1866 SHAQDSSSTS

-1887 GPPPPAKNS
+1887 PGAKNN

-1903 PGASQPHHLTMY
+1903 PGVSQPHHLTMY
-1915 KPNVHSSQSGRSG
+1915 KPGPSTSIHTNQSGRSSG
-1928 LPGASH
+1928 MPGASH
-1934 GQPSSYHSQG
+1934 GQPSSYQSQG
-1944 ERDSHRV
+1944 EKESHRV
-1951 EGVYSSGFRPASHYT
+1951 DGVYSSGYRPASHYT
-1966 GPHHNPPP
+1966 GPHHKPPP

>member
-428 TELVEGEERIGGAKV
+428 TELVEGEERTVGGAKV

-688 LRTAMHQEN
+688 LRTAMHQEGPTPGMISLTVARRIDHSKERSSPSSANRSGRESANSLLTNSSGTETLGGAKSAPTTPTPDHLGSTDASDATTTFHSNKN

-1033 GQDLSNMISNWDAL
+1033 GQDLSNMISNWASRNRELLGREALAATGKMVRASSDESLASQPHQRTTHAHQPSSPHEHVASQDAL

-1237 QQARG
+1237 QARG

-1309 KPQVMSE
+1309 KPQ
-1316 SVVHRSAKSYQPPS
+1316 
-1330 SMNSSCHSSSSNKV
+1330 
-1344 KGTGNTNRHSFH
+1344 
-1356 GIVNSPS
+1356 
-1363 GKTAASSTH
+1363 
-1372 RYSLYGACFQP
+1372 
-1383 DTDSPRHKTE
+1383 
-1393 NKVPGAPDVDNLS
+1393 
-1406 AFMQSNKYIH
+1406 
-1416 NNDIY
+1416 
-1421 SVPCKTGTGPPKPN
+1421 
-1435 ESCGVSTNDEEAR
+1435 
-1448 VNNLSNLIIQKSV
+1448 
-1461 STKPP
+1461 
-1466 LPPRNRPINNNYK
+1466 
-1479 PPTLYHAPK
+1479 
-1488 PNLGSSSA
+1488 
-1496 PPVSQC
+1496 
-1502 STLQVNQRAPTQTT
+1502 
-1516 TSHSSSQFSQMNE
+1516 
-1529 ITPDFTFSFT
+1529 
-1539 KILPDFSSSHNY
+1539 
-1551 SLDKVNN
+1551 
-1558 NNASELANRNFINQN
+1558 
-1573 INEHSSF
+1573 
-1580 GKKNHGGRTGSSS
+1580 
-1593 VDIEGEQHG
+1593 
-1602 GGVNSGATWGSLGIM
+1602 
-1617 SGTNI
+1617 
-1622 PGTQKHGNCN
+1622 
-1632 SKIAAP
+1632 
-1638 LGSNNSSSSN
+1638 
-1648 SSSGSNSSNGSAART
+1648 
-1663 NSLPR
+1663 
-1668 MGVKGKEAAM
+1668 
-1678 SARGWPCPPPPPPP
+1678 
-1692 KGAPVPLAALRSTAI
+1692 
-1707 LDNSQFWRLEPVPSE
+1707 RLEPVPSE

>member
-1 MRMRSRSVAAA
+1 MK
-12 PPSHAVTVGG
+12 VTVCFG
-22 SGASRSL
+22 SVRVVVPCGE
-29 LNLPGELKVHYSEV
+29 GELLVRDLMQK
-43 VNVAEKL
+43 AT
-50 TRLFSR
+50 TR
-56 SHSYNVHKHHK
+56 YKK
-67 TLDRAHNKKPSHS
+67 AIAKPSHS

-428 TELVEGEERIGGAKV
+428 TELVEGEERTVGGAKV

-688 LRTAMHQEN
+688 LRTAMHQEGPTPGMISLTVARRIDHSKERSSPSSANRSGRESANSLLTNSSGTETLGGAKSAPTTPTPDHLGSTDASDATTTFHSNKN

-1033 GQDLSNMISNWDAL
+1033 GQDLSNMISNWASRNRELLGREALAATGKMVRASSDESLASQPHQRTTHAHQPSSPHEHVASQDAL

-1309 KPQVMSE
+1309 KPQ
-1316 SVVHRSAKSYQPPS
+1316 
-1330 SMNSSCHSSSSNKV
+1330 
-1344 KGTGNTNRHSFH
+1344 
-1356 GIVNSPS
+1356 
-1363 GKTAASSTH
+1363 
-1372 RYSLYGACFQP
+1372 
-1383 DTDSPRHKTE
+1383 
-1393 NKVPGAPDVDNLS
+1393 
-1406 AFMQSNKYIH
+1406 
-1416 NNDIY
+1416 
-1421 SVPCKTGTGPPKPN
+1421 
-1435 ESCGVSTNDEEAR
+1435 
-1448 VNNLSNLIIQKSV
+1448 
-1461 STKPP
+1461 
-1466 LPPRNRPINNNYK
+1466 
-1479 PPTLYHAPK
+1479 
-1488 PNLGSSSA
+1488 
-1496 PPVSQC
+1496 
-1502 STLQVNQRAPTQTT
+1502 
-1516 TSHSSSQFSQMNE
+1516 
-1529 ITPDFTFSFT
+1529 
-1539 KILPDFSSSHNY
+1539 
-1551 SLDKVNN
+1551 
-1558 NNASELANRNFINQN
+1558 
-1573 INEHSSF
+1573 
-1580 GKKNHGGRTGSSS
+1580 
-1593 VDIEGEQHG
+1593 
-1602 GGVNSGATWGSLGIM
+1602 
-1617 SGTNI
+1617 
-1622 PGTQKHGNCN
+1622 
-1632 SKIAAP
+1632 
-1638 LGSNNSSSSN
+1638 
-1648 SSSGSNSSNGSAART
+1648 
-1663 NSLPR
+1663 
-1668 MGVKGKEAAM
+1668 
-1678 SARGWPCPPPPPPP
+1678 
-1692 KGAPVPLAALRSTAI
+1692 
-1707 LDNSQFWRLEPVPSE
+1707 RLEPVPSE

>member
-428 TELVEGEERIGGAKV
+428 TELVEGEERTVGGAKV

-688 LRTAMHQEN
+688 LRTAMHQEGPTPGMISLTVARRIDHSKERSSPSSANRSGRESANSLLTNSSGTETLGGAKSAPTTPTPDHLGSTDASDATTTFHSNKN

-1033 GQDLSNMISNWDAL
+1033 GQDLSNMISNWASRNRELLGREALAATGKMVRASSDESLASQPHQRTTHAHQPSSPHEHVASQDAL

-1309 KPQVMSE
+1309 KPQ
-1316 SVVHRSAKSYQPPS
+1316 
-1330 SMNSSCHSSSSNKV
+1330 
-1344 KGTGNTNRHSFH
+1344 
-1356 GIVNSPS
+1356 
-1363 GKTAASSTH
+1363 
-1372 RYSLYGACFQP
+1372 
-1383 DTDSPRHKTE
+1383 
-1393 NKVPGAPDVDNLS
+1393 
-1406 AFMQSNKYIH
+1406 
-1416 NNDIY
+1416 
-1421 SVPCKTGTGPPKPN
+1421 
-1435 ESCGVSTNDEEAR
+1435 
-1448 VNNLSNLIIQKSV
+1448 
-1461 STKPP
+1461 
-1466 LPPRNRPINNNYK
+1466 
-1479 PPTLYHAPK
+1479 
-1488 PNLGSSSA
+1488 
-1496 PPVSQC
+1496 
-1502 STLQVNQRAPTQTT
+1502 
-1516 TSHSSSQFSQMNE
+1516 
-1529 ITPDFTFSFT
+1529 
-1539 KILPDFSSSHNY
+1539 
-1551 SLDKVNN
+1551 
-1558 NNASELANRNFINQN
+1558 
-1573 INEHSSF
+1573 
-1580 GKKNHGGRTGSSS
+1580 
-1593 VDIEGEQHG
+1593 
-1602 GGVNSGATWGSLGIM
+1602 
-1617 SGTNI
+1617 
-1622 PGTQKHGNCN
+1622 
-1632 SKIAAP
+1632 
-1638 LGSNNSSSSN
+1638 
-1648 SSSGSNSSNGSAART
+1648 
-1663 NSLPR
+1663 
-1668 MGVKGKEAAM
+1668 
-1678 SARGWPCPPPPPPP
+1678 
-1692 KGAPVPLAALRSTAI
+1692 
-1707 LDNSQFWRLEPVPSE
+1707 RLEPVPSE

>member
-1 MRMRSRSVAAA
+1 MK
-12 PPSHAVTVGG
+12 VTVCFG
-22 SGASRSL
+22 SVRVVVPCGE
-29 LNLPGELKVHYSEV
+29 GELLVRDLMQK
-43 VNVAEKL
+43 AT
-50 TRLFSR
+50 TR
-56 SHSYNVHKHHK
+56 YKK
-67 TLDRAHNKKPSHS
+67 AIAKPSHS

-428 TELVEGEERIGGAKV
+428 TELVEGEERTVGGAKV

-688 LRTAMHQEN
+688 LRTAMHQEGPTPGMISLTVARRIDHSKERSSPSSANRSGRESANSLLTNSSGTETLGGAKSAPTTPTPDHLGSTDASDATTTFHSNKN

-1284 RQMLDERGHLEA
+1284 RQ
-1296 DRANNNTLNSSDI
+1296 
-1309 KPQVMSE
+1309 
-1316 SVVHRSAKSYQPPS
+1316 
-1330 SMNSSCHSSSSNKV
+1330 
-1344 KGTGNTNRHSFH
+1344 
-1356 GIVNSPS
+1356 
-1363 GKTAASSTH
+1363 
-1372 RYSLYGACFQP
+1372 
-1383 DTDSPRHKTE
+1383 
-1393 NKVPGAPDVDNLS
+1393 
-1406 AFMQSNKYIH
+1406 
-1416 NNDIY
+1416 
-1421 SVPCKTGTGPPKPN
+1421 
-1435 ESCGVSTNDEEAR
+1435 
-1448 VNNLSNLIIQKSV
+1448 
-1461 STKPP
+1461 
-1466 LPPRNRPINNNYK
+1466 
-1479 PPTLYHAPK
+1479 
-1488 PNLGSSSA
+1488 
-1496 PPVSQC
+1496 
-1502 STLQVNQRAPTQTT
+1502 
-1516 TSHSSSQFSQMNE
+1516 
-1529 ITPDFTFSFT
+1529 
-1539 KILPDFSSSHNY
+1539 
-1551 SLDKVNN
+1551 
-1558 NNASELANRNFINQN
+1558 
-1573 INEHSSF
+1573 
-1580 GKKNHGGRTGSSS
+1580 
-1593 VDIEGEQHG
+1593 
-1602 GGVNSGATWGSLGIM
+1602 
-1617 SGTNI
+1617 
-1622 PGTQKHGNCN
+1622 
-1632 SKIAAP
+1632 
-1638 LGSNNSSSSN
+1638 
-1648 SSSGSNSSNGSAART
+1648 
-1663 NSLPR
+1663 
-1668 MGVKGKEAAM
+1668 
-1678 SARGWPCPPPPPPP
+1678 
-1692 KGAPVPLAALRSTAI
+1692 
-1707 LDNSQFWRLEPVPSE
+1707 RLEPVPSE

>member
-428 TELVEGEERIGGAKV
+428 TELVEGEERTVGGAKV

-688 LRTAMHQEN
+688 LRTAMHQEGPTPGMISLTVARRIDHSKERSSPSSANRSGRESANSLLTNSSGTETLGGAKSAPTTPTPDHLGSTDASDATTTFHSNKN

-1033 GQDLSNMISNWDAL
+1033 GQDLSNMISNWASRNRELLGREALAATGKMVRASSDESLASQPHQRTTHAHQPSSPHEHVASQDAL

-1284 RQMLDERGHLEA
+1284 RQ
-1296 DRANNNTLNSSDI
+1296 
-1309 KPQVMSE
+1309 
-1316 SVVHRSAKSYQPPS
+1316 
-1330 SMNSSCHSSSSNKV
+1330 
-1344 KGTGNTNRHSFH
+1344 
-1356 GIVNSPS
+1356 
-1363 GKTAASSTH
+1363 
-1372 RYSLYGACFQP
+1372 
-1383 DTDSPRHKTE
+1383 
-1393 NKVPGAPDVDNLS
+1393 
-1406 AFMQSNKYIH
+1406 
-1416 NNDIY
+1416 
-1421 SVPCKTGTGPPKPN
+1421 
-1435 ESCGVSTNDEEAR
+1435 
-1448 VNNLSNLIIQKSV
+1448 
-1461 STKPP
+1461 
-1466 LPPRNRPINNNYK
+1466 
-1479 PPTLYHAPK
+1479 
-1488 PNLGSSSA
+1488 
-1496 PPVSQC
+1496 
-1502 STLQVNQRAPTQTT
+1502 
-1516 TSHSSSQFSQMNE
+1516 
-1529 ITPDFTFSFT
+1529 
-1539 KILPDFSSSHNY
+1539 
-1551 SLDKVNN
+1551 
-1558 NNASELANRNFINQN
+1558 
-1573 INEHSSF
+1573 
-1580 GKKNHGGRTGSSS
+1580 
-1593 VDIEGEQHG
+1593 
-1602 GGVNSGATWGSLGIM
+1602 
-1617 SGTNI
+1617 
-1622 PGTQKHGNCN
+1622 
-1632 SKIAAP
+1632 
-1638 LGSNNSSSSN
+1638 
-1648 SSSGSNSSNGSAART
+1648 
-1663 NSLPR
+1663 
-1668 MGVKGKEAAM
+1668 
-1678 SARGWPCPPPPPPP
+1678 
-1692 KGAPVPLAALRSTAI
+1692 
-1707 LDNSQFWRLEPVPSE
+1707 RLEPVPSE

-1773 QQHLRKNKEQERLKK
+1773 QQHLR
-1788 LASQQYQDFRD
+1788 
-1799 KQTRRQLD
+1799 
-1807 GAPTM
+1807 
-1812 LLHKLEETFIH
+1812 
-1823 ESILASR
+1823 R

>member
-428 TELVEGEERIGGAKV
+428 TELVEGEERTVGGAKV

-688 LRTAMHQEN
+688 LRTAMHQEGPTPGMISLTVARRIDHSKERSSPSSANRSGRESANSLLTNSSGTETLGGAKSAPTTPTPDHLGSTDASDATTTFHSNKN

-1033 GQDLSNMISNWDAL
+1033 GQDLSNMISNWASRNRELLGREALAATGKMVRASSDESLASQPHQRTTHAHQPSSPHEHVASQDAL

-1284 RQMLDERGHLEA
+1284 RQ
-1296 DRANNNTLNSSDI
+1296 
-1309 KPQVMSE
+1309 
-1316 SVVHRSAKSYQPPS
+1316 
-1330 SMNSSCHSSSSNKV
+1330 
-1344 KGTGNTNRHSFH
+1344 
-1356 GIVNSPS
+1356 
-1363 GKTAASSTH
+1363 
-1372 RYSLYGACFQP
+1372 
-1383 DTDSPRHKTE
+1383 
-1393 NKVPGAPDVDNLS
+1393 
-1406 AFMQSNKYIH
+1406 
-1416 NNDIY
+1416 
-1421 SVPCKTGTGPPKPN
+1421 
-1435 ESCGVSTNDEEAR
+1435 
-1448 VNNLSNLIIQKSV
+1448 
-1461 STKPP
+1461 
-1466 LPPRNRPINNNYK
+1466 
-1479 PPTLYHAPK
+1479 
-1488 PNLGSSSA
+1488 
-1496 PPVSQC
+1496 
-1502 STLQVNQRAPTQTT
+1502 
-1516 TSHSSSQFSQMNE
+1516 
-1529 ITPDFTFSFT
+1529 
-1539 KILPDFSSSHNY
+1539 
-1551 SLDKVNN
+1551 
-1558 NNASELANRNFINQN
+1558 
-1573 INEHSSF
+1573 
-1580 GKKNHGGRTGSSS
+1580 
-1593 VDIEGEQHG
+1593 
-1602 GGVNSGATWGSLGIM
+1602 
-1617 SGTNI
+1617 
-1622 PGTQKHGNCN
+1622 
-1632 SKIAAP
+1632 
-1638 LGSNNSSSSN
+1638 
-1648 SSSGSNSSNGSAART
+1648 
-1663 NSLPR
+1663 
-1668 MGVKGKEAAM
+1668 
-1678 SARGWPCPPPPPPP
+1678 
-1692 KGAPVPLAALRSTAI
+1692 
-1707 LDNSQFWRLEPVPSE
+1707 RLEPVPSE

>member
-688 LRTAMHQEN
+688 LRTAMHQEGPTPGMISLTVARRIDHSKERSSPSSANRSGRESANSLLTNSSGTETLGGAKSAPTTPTPDHLGSTDASDATTTFHSNKN

-1284 RQMLDERGHLEA
+1284 RQ
-1296 DRANNNTLNSSDI
+1296 
-1309 KPQVMSE
+1309 
-1316 SVVHRSAKSYQPPS
+1316 
-1330 SMNSSCHSSSSNKV
+1330 
-1344 KGTGNTNRHSFH
+1344 
-1356 GIVNSPS
+1356 
-1363 GKTAASSTH
+1363 
-1372 RYSLYGACFQP
+1372 
-1383 DTDSPRHKTE
+1383 
-1393 NKVPGAPDVDNLS
+1393 
-1406 AFMQSNKYIH
+1406 
-1416 NNDIY
+1416 
-1421 SVPCKTGTGPPKPN
+1421 
-1435 ESCGVSTNDEEAR
+1435 
-1448 VNNLSNLIIQKSV
+1448 
-1461 STKPP
+1461 
-1466 LPPRNRPINNNYK
+1466 
-1479 PPTLYHAPK
+1479 
-1488 PNLGSSSA
+1488 
-1496 PPVSQC
+1496 
-1502 STLQVNQRAPTQTT
+1502 
-1516 TSHSSSQFSQMNE
+1516 
-1529 ITPDFTFSFT
+1529 
-1539 KILPDFSSSHNY
+1539 
-1551 SLDKVNN
+1551 
-1558 NNASELANRNFINQN
+1558 
-1573 INEHSSF
+1573 
-1580 GKKNHGGRTGSSS
+1580 
-1593 VDIEGEQHG
+1593 
-1602 GGVNSGATWGSLGIM
+1602 
-1617 SGTNI
+1617 
-1622 PGTQKHGNCN
+1622 
-1632 SKIAAP
+1632 
-1638 LGSNNSSSSN
+1638 
-1648 SSSGSNSSNGSAART
+1648 
-1663 NSLPR
+1663 
-1668 MGVKGKEAAM
+1668 
-1678 SARGWPCPPPPPPP
+1678 
-1692 KGAPVPLAALRSTAI
+1692 
-1707 LDNSQFWRLEPVPSE
+1707 RLEPVPSE

>member
-12 PPSHAVTVGG
+12 PPSLAVTVGG
-22 SGASRSL
+22 NTGASRSL

-50 TRLFSR
+50 TRFFSR

-67 TLDRAHNKKPSHS
+67 TLALPKKPSHS

-115 EEQPHEHQ
+115 EEQPSLHQ

-181 NRLSPIPPVSAPPD
+181 NRLSPIPPVNVPPD

-204 IIEDQNPALTS
+204 IIEDQNPALSS

-232 NVFVVDPGERGEGSG
+232 SVFVDPGERGEGSG

-259 HSTAAAFSRFTR
+259 HSSAATAFTR
-271 DNNRCSVQ
+271 FNRDTNRCSVQ

-288 RWADAADNV
+288 RWADAADSA
-297 LAGSEGR
+297 LASSEGR
-304 RREPLGGSSSSP
+304 RREPLGGSASSP

-323 HEDTNTILVVL
+323 HEDSNTILVVL

-340 LGIHVIPSTDGRGHD
+340 LGIHVIPSTDGRGRD

-380 IIEINGRSLNNV
+380 IIEINGRSLSNI
-392 TFQKAQEIFKDAMQ
+392 TFQNAQEIFKDAMQ
-406 TPELRLQV
+406 SPELRLLV
-414 VKGRGSN
+414 VKGSVGN

-428 TELVEGEERIGGAKV
+428 TELVEGEERTVGGAKV
-443 ASVTATRKVGSM
+443 ASVTATRKVGGA

-470 RKLGRRVTVNL
+470 RKLGRRVTVHL

-559 IVSRQDQRGNE
+559 IVSRQDQRGSE
-570 AAPVDSVADEDKSSS
+570 GASIDSTADEKPSS
-585 PQLPRQLP
+585 PLLPRQLP
-593 LEKSA
+593 LEKSPE
-598 DDSLMF
+598 DSLQF
-604 PWKQREILMFEIPVH
+604 PWKHKEILVFEIPVH

-627 VSVKGKTSS
+627 VSVKGKTTS
-636 GPNGSVDL
+636 GPNGAVDL

-688 LRTAMHQEN
+688 LRTAMHQEGPTPGMISLTVARRTDLSRERSSPSSAN
-697 DDRLPTEREFVN
+697 RSGRDSANSLLTNSSGTETLGGTKSAPTTPTPDHSGTTDASDATLVFHVNNKSDERLHPEREFIN

-738 HDTWNTS
+738 HETWNTS

-758 LAPAVGGTS
+758 LAPAVGGS
-767 TLGSPTVN
+767 NTLGSPTVN

-788 GTHLSGQMSGHDGP
+788 GTHLSGHMSGHGGP

-807 SFSDHPSQ
+807 SLSDHPSQ

-824 SLEENVAGFSRDQ
+824 SLEENAAGFSRDQ

-884 TQGLGAAGMAG
+884 TQGLGAAGMAASRNQDLLG
-895 GPEEEVKPGL
+895 
-905 REVGIDVPPTDP
+905 REALVAAGKMVRA
-917 PPGPPHPSHPLPG
+917 S
-930 ARPAPNT
+930 
-937 SRWGRTKQNTLP
+937 S
-949 SKSKDENKPPKN
+949 DE
-961 KSDQMSSS
+961 
-969 SVGTKLS
+969 
-976 AKQQFIQGLRGPGL
+976 
-990 RRGSEPVGAT
+990 
-1000 LRRGQSGHPRGPFS
+1000 
-1014 PVSRS
+1014 S
-1019 LERHFNKGHQRTTF
+1019 LASQTQRTTHAH
-1033 GQDLSNMISNWDAL
+1033 QPSSPHEHVASQDAL

-1146 AEDKH
+1146 VEDKN

-1186 RGDGEREGRGEMDRA
+1186 RGDREGEREGRGEMDRA

-1229 NTARTSQQ
+1229 NTARSSQQ
-1237 QQARG
+1237 QQQMRG

-1284 RQMLDERGHLEA
+1284 RQ
-1296 DRANNNTLNSSDI
+1296 
-1309 KPQVMSE
+1309 
-1316 SVVHRSAKSYQPPS
+1316 
-1330 SMNSSCHSSSSNKV
+1330 
-1344 KGTGNTNRHSFH
+1344 
-1356 GIVNSPS
+1356 
-1363 GKTAASSTH
+1363 
-1372 RYSLYGACFQP
+1372 
-1383 DTDSPRHKTE
+1383 
-1393 NKVPGAPDVDNLS
+1393 
-1406 AFMQSNKYIH
+1406 
-1416 NNDIY
+1416 
-1421 SVPCKTGTGPPKPN
+1421 
-1435 ESCGVSTNDEEAR
+1435 
-1448 VNNLSNLIIQKSV
+1448 
-1461 STKPP
+1461 
-1466 LPPRNRPINNNYK
+1466 
-1479 PPTLYHAPK
+1479 
-1488 PNLGSSSA
+1488 
-1496 PPVSQC
+1496 
-1502 STLQVNQRAPTQTT
+1502 
-1516 TSHSSSQFSQMNE
+1516 
-1529 ITPDFTFSFT
+1529 
-1539 KILPDFSSSHNY
+1539 
-1551 SLDKVNN
+1551 
-1558 NNASELANRNFINQN
+1558 
-1573 INEHSSF
+1573 
-1580 GKKNHGGRTGSSS
+1580 
-1593 VDIEGEQHG
+1593 
-1602 GGVNSGATWGSLGIM
+1602 
-1617 SGTNI
+1617 
-1622 PGTQKHGNCN
+1622 
-1632 SKIAAP
+1632 
-1638 LGSNNSSSSN
+1638 
-1648 SSSGSNSSNGSAART
+1648 
-1663 NSLPR
+1663 
-1668 MGVKGKEAAM
+1668 
-1678 SARGWPCPPPPPPP
+1678 
-1692 KGAPVPLAALRSTAI
+1692 
-1707 LDNSQFWRLEPVPSE
+1707 RLEPVPNE
-1722 PRSEV
+1722 PRPEV

-1734 YDLYGDGASRAGEAA
+1734 YDLYGDGTGSRQGGEATA
-1749 GRPGSRTAYA
+1749 VGGRPGSRTAYA

-1799 KQTRRQLD
+1799 KQT
-1807 GAPTM
+1807 
-1812 LLHKLEETFIH
+1812 
-1823 ESILASR
+1823 SR

-1838 RGPRDSGRE
+1838 RGPRDSARE
-1847 GHHRPVSNYY
+1847 SHHRPVSNYY

-1866 SHAQDNSSTS
+1866 SHAQDSSSTS

-1887 GPPPPAKNS
+1887 PGAKNN

-1903 PGASQPHHLTMY
+1903 PGVSQPHHLTMY
-1915 KPNVHSSQSGRSG
+1915 KPGPSTSIHTNQSGRSSG
-1928 LPGASH
+1928 MPGASH
-1934 GQPSSYHSQG
+1934 GQPSSYQSQG
-1944 ERDSHRV
+1944 EKESHRV
-1951 EGVYSSGFRPASHYT
+1951 DGVYSSGYRPASHYT
-1966 GPHHNPPP
+1966 GPHHKPPP

>member
-428 TELVEGEERIGGAKV
+428 TELVEGEERTVGGAKV

-688 LRTAMHQEN
+688 LRTAMHQEGPTPGMISLTVARRIDHSKERSSPSSANRSGRESANSLLTNSSGTETLGGAKSAPTTPTPDHLGSTDASDATTTFHSNKN

-1033 GQDLSNMISNWDAL
+1033 GQDLSNMISNWASRNRELLGREALAATGKMVRASSDESLASQPHQRTTHAHQPSSPHEHVASQDAL

-1309 KPQVMSE
+1309 KPQ
-1316 SVVHRSAKSYQPPS
+1316 
-1330 SMNSSCHSSSSNKV
+1330 
-1344 KGTGNTNRHSFH
+1344 
-1356 GIVNSPS
+1356 
-1363 GKTAASSTH
+1363 
-1372 RYSLYGACFQP
+1372 
-1383 DTDSPRHKTE
+1383 
-1393 NKVPGAPDVDNLS
+1393 
-1406 AFMQSNKYIH
+1406 
-1416 NNDIY
+1416 
-1421 SVPCKTGTGPPKPN
+1421 
-1435 ESCGVSTNDEEAR
+1435 
-1448 VNNLSNLIIQKSV
+1448 
-1461 STKPP
+1461 
-1466 LPPRNRPINNNYK
+1466 
-1479 PPTLYHAPK
+1479 
-1488 PNLGSSSA
+1488 
-1496 PPVSQC
+1496 
-1502 STLQVNQRAPTQTT
+1502 
-1516 TSHSSSQFSQMNE
+1516 
-1529 ITPDFTFSFT
+1529 
-1539 KILPDFSSSHNY
+1539 
-1551 SLDKVNN
+1551 
-1558 NNASELANRNFINQN
+1558 
-1573 INEHSSF
+1573 
-1580 GKKNHGGRTGSSS
+1580 
-1593 VDIEGEQHG
+1593 
-1602 GGVNSGATWGSLGIM
+1602 
-1617 SGTNI
+1617 
-1622 PGTQKHGNCN
+1622 
-1632 SKIAAP
+1632 
-1638 LGSNNSSSSN
+1638 
-1648 SSSGSNSSNGSAART
+1648 
-1663 NSLPR
+1663 
-1668 MGVKGKEAAM
+1668 
-1678 SARGWPCPPPPPPP
+1678 
-1692 KGAPVPLAALRSTAI
+1692 
-1707 LDNSQFWRLEPVPSE
+1707 RLEPVPSE

-1773 QQHLRKNKEQERLKK
+1773 QQHL
-1788 LASQQYQDFRD
+1788 
-1799 KQTRRQLD
+1799 RRQLD

>member
-1 MRMRSRSVAAA
+1 
-12 PPSHAVTVGG
+12 
-22 SGASRSL
+22 
-29 LNLPGELKVHYSEV
+29 
-43 VNVAEKL
+43 
-50 TRLFSR
+50 
-56 SHSYNVHKHHK
+56 
-67 TLDRAHNKKPSHS
+67 
-80 WVTVHNLKQLDGG
+80 
-93 ILDPDDRLNDVAD
+93 
-106 DREQIIALY
+106 
-115 EEQPHEHQ
+115 
-123 GGDGTSASSDSENPS
+123 
-138 PDIFQDVEH
+138 
-147 KFSPFTRNDIE
+147 
-158 ITGEELSGAPPP
+158 
-170 LHVRRGSEPAL
+170 
-181 NRLSPIPPVSAPPD
+181 
-195 PTKRWSAAP
+195 
-204 IIEDQNPALTS
+204 
-215 STPMKTIQDGHS
+215 MKTIQDGHS

-428 TELVEGEERIGGAKV
+428 TELVEGEERTVGGAKV

-688 LRTAMHQEN
+688 LRTAMHQEGPTPGMISLTVARRIDHSKERSSPSSANRSGRESANSLLTNSSGTETLGGAKSAPTTPTPDHLGSTDASDATTTFHSNKN

-1237 QQARG
+1237 QARG

-1284 RQMLDERGHLEA
+1284 RQ
-1296 DRANNNTLNSSDI
+1296 
-1309 KPQVMSE
+1309 
-1316 SVVHRSAKSYQPPS
+1316 
-1330 SMNSSCHSSSSNKV
+1330 
-1344 KGTGNTNRHSFH
+1344 
-1356 GIVNSPS
+1356 
-1363 GKTAASSTH
+1363 
-1372 RYSLYGACFQP
+1372 
-1383 DTDSPRHKTE
+1383 
-1393 NKVPGAPDVDNLS
+1393 
-1406 AFMQSNKYIH
+1406 
-1416 NNDIY
+1416 
-1421 SVPCKTGTGPPKPN
+1421 
-1435 ESCGVSTNDEEAR
+1435 
-1448 VNNLSNLIIQKSV
+1448 
-1461 STKPP
+1461 
-1466 LPPRNRPINNNYK
+1466 
-1479 PPTLYHAPK
+1479 
-1488 PNLGSSSA
+1488 
-1496 PPVSQC
+1496 
-1502 STLQVNQRAPTQTT
+1502 
-1516 TSHSSSQFSQMNE
+1516 
-1529 ITPDFTFSFT
+1529 
-1539 KILPDFSSSHNY
+1539 
-1551 SLDKVNN
+1551 
-1558 NNASELANRNFINQN
+1558 
-1573 INEHSSF
+1573 
-1580 GKKNHGGRTGSSS
+1580 
-1593 VDIEGEQHG
+1593 
-1602 GGVNSGATWGSLGIM
+1602 
-1617 SGTNI
+1617 
-1622 PGTQKHGNCN
+1622 
-1632 SKIAAP
+1632 
-1638 LGSNNSSSSN
+1638 
-1648 SSSGSNSSNGSAART
+1648 
-1663 NSLPR
+1663 
-1668 MGVKGKEAAM
+1668 
-1678 SARGWPCPPPPPPP
+1678 
-1692 KGAPVPLAALRSTAI
+1692 
-1707 LDNSQFWRLEPVPSE
+1707 RLEPVPSE

-1799 KQTRRQLD
+1799 KQT
-1807 GAPTM
+1807 
-1812 LLHKLEETFIH
+1812 
-1823 ESILASR
+1823 SR